1 MQLRFLSALLNDTLQ
16 TTMEVTLSFIS
27 GNDIRTNTS
36 FSLNERFDL
45 HDERFGSIRT
55 GSKCVVCGKS
65 ETGGCYG
72 HHGRLY
78 LGTNIFHSI
87 FLDEISKALNG
98 ICHHCGHEVDK
109 EKVSNKRGGKCSK
122 CKETIYADYF
132 IPPSQPY
139 VAKRRNAPTTI
150 LDPSQA
156 KAILSRHKHRASS
169 FIIDCI
175 AVPPTGIRPPEDVE
189 WPSDLS
195 RLYERLVDLVKSP
208 TKTDAYQRNVST
220 LYNSIVG
227 YLKKDGVI
235 AAISGKFGIFRNLM
249 LGKRLNRSV
258 RLVIAGDPHLDLDEI
273 LVPRS
278 VTEKV
283 RIPERV
289 WNGNISKMKEY
300 ARNGNLWYDSE
311 EVQVE
316 QDEIIVGQVYDRAL
330 HDGDWVTLNRQPS
343 LSKTSLLA
351 MRIKVGVVENNIFA
365 FNPCI
370 ATAFNAD
377 FDGDEMNIYM
387 GYGPEAVA
395 ELRELCHVNRNIY
408 DPLTKKVFI
417 QPIQDVVSGVYL
429 MTKEK
434 TQVARDLFDD
444 CVMLTAR
451 TSQDYNTYAL
461 FSTVLPVGMNFS
473 GEIVVENGMLVR
485 GIVTKKVLNKLTMA
499 ISEQYDTDVCA
510 TFIKQVQLVALR
522 WMRDKG
528 FTIKLQ
534 DCVWDEDDVKE
545 YEERSS
551 AVETQHNI
559 SSLQSWVVNKSL
571 SKYIPS
577 NGDNPLAIMLHSG
590 AKGKDIGPSQ
600 MAVSIGQQY
609 THGGMVRTRMKNNSP
624 HDMGFISSGYV
635 KGLSAKEYFSQASAS
650 LGGII
655 DIGVGV
661 SAIGYT
667 NRRVTKLMAG
677 VEMGYNG
684 GISTDGQIIRF

>member
-1 MQLRFLSALLNDTLQ
+1 VQLRLFFALPSDTLQ
-16 TTMEVTLSFIS
+16 TIMEVTLSFIS

-45 HDERFGSIRT
+45 YDERFGSIRT

-98 ICHHCGHEVDK
+98 ICHQCGHEVDK

-122 CKETIYADYF
+122 CKETVYIDYF

-139 VAKRRNAPTTI
+139 VAKRRNAATTT

-156 KAILSRHKHRASS
+156 KAILSHHKHRASS
-169 FIIDCI
+169 FIIDCV

-249 LGKRLNRSV
+249 LGKRLNRSI

-278 VTEKV
+278 ITERV
-283 RIPERV
+283 RVPERV

-300 ARNGNLWYDSE
+300 ARNGQLWYDSE

-316 QDEIIVGQVYDRAL
+316 QDEIIVGQVYDRVL

-351 MRIKVGVVENNIFA
+351 MRIKVGVTENNIFA

-377 FDGDEMNIYM
+377 FDGDEMNIYT

-395 ELRELCHVNRNIY
+395 ELQELCHVNHNIY

-417 QPIQDVVSGVYL
+417 QPIQDVVSAVYM

-434 TQVARDLFDD
+434 KQVAKDLFDD
-444 CVMLTAR
+444 CAMLTTR
-451 TSQDYNTYAL
+451 TLRDCNTYAL
-461 FSTVLPVGMNFS
+461 FSTVLPIGMNFS
-473 GEIVVENGMLVR
+473 GGVVVENGMLVQ
-485 GIVTKKVLNKLTMA
+485 GIITKKVLNRLTIA
-499 ISEQYDTDVCA
+499 ISEQYGTDTCA

-534 DCVWDEDDVKE
+534 DCVWDEDDLKE
-545 YEERSS
+545 YAERSS

-571 SKYIPS
+571 SKYIPPTS
-577 NGDNPLAIMLHSG
+577 DNPLAVMLHSG

-609 THGGMVRTRMKNNSP
+609 THGGMVRTRVKNNSP
-624 HDMGFISSGYV
+624 HDTGFVSSGYV